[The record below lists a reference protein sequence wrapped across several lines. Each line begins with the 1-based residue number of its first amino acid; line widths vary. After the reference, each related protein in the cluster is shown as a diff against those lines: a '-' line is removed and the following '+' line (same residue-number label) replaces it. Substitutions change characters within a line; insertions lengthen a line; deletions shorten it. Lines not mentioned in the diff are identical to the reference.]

1 MADQTFRVKCG
12 FFDSVGNDRLYSADQ
27 MNLPY
32 NRLISNGIFA
42 AQDGSAST
50 DFAVQSANNGMH
62 ITVKKGQGLFADKWF
77 ISDSDLD
84 IVVPSNSGG
93 ASRIDSVI
101 IQVDTRTSG
110 RFGAVV
116 YRTGGTSAP
125 SINTD
130 PDVKEYRVANIATA
144 PNVTTVAN
152 GMIRDF
158 RGTSSCPWIKSLI
171 YEPDNAARIDNFL
184 ATYGA
189 NDATK
194 ITETVLYTS
203 NSPVLEPSTVSTG
216 VTLLDDINN
225 YDYIDIRYAAFGKS
239 GIVRF
244 KPSDISAYNA
254 DYTGK
259 SHWSE
264 FERLEERESP
274 DNNTALVKL
283 DFAFMR
289 ISSTK
294 VTWAATGWRW
304 TGKTDAVGQSITV
317 ASSTSSPCGIY
328 SITGIKYTNAGSTKD
343 PELTD
348 IRIGAD
354 AETYPTAGD
363 AVRTQI
369 ASLQNN
375 IDGVAGVALIDGFQP
390 GKYIQTNLNVG
401 DTVAIS
407 SPQTSSNFAYKIMSV
422 SVGDKITLNATGG
435 NAGRLWAFIDSSNAL
450 LSKADANAVASNL
463 VLTAPA
469 NAAKLV
475 LNVNINATIGAN
487 YVGTSVD
494 GRIAGNVD
502 ATLSMSGKAADAK
515 VAGDEIADLKD
526 TFVKK
531 DEECLGIHR
540 SDRGRINGATPF
552 HIPSGTAVTVYT
564 INGEDFPESVNSYI
578 RFYDA
583 DDTRVDQFVINSTYG
598 NKRTVFYD
606 ANGVDAEYFRTEPS
620 NFSENISMVWYE
632 NGIIESEKNKLL
644 KSLSDVGVDAHNI
657 YNTQKFWTNN
667 AAVINNYDGTFTVGT
682 SDYGRT
688 TFGDS
693 VLLEKGQYLLFGVPH
708 GYTYLSTDGNTTTIV
723 VTNYGVKEA
732 IVTIREPVTVKL
744 CFRITSAP
752 AEAFVIRPYLYKK
765 TNVVDLDK
773 YSALFALKGS
783 PIVFPPS
790 NPYKYNG
797 GDITEQFLT
806 GTGNLLT
813 PLYALYDDLEEN
825 YSNFVTK
832 ETIGIDQSGMH
843 EMRAYTISQY
853 IGATNRPVILWISG
867 IHASERYTHTS
878 TYILMKELL
887 EKHDTNDVLGF
898 IWRNCTLKI
907 VPIANPWG
915 LANGGSR
922 YNSRGVNLNRNF
934 PCDWVYSAEQ
944 YTNSGESPASEAETQ
959 NIMNYIK
966 ANPTALFA
974 VNRHDSGTLESE
986 SGRMGYIVD
995 AFKIDDNV
1003 LRAFFATM
1011 QNVIIHDY
1019 SWIVEGRPQSA
1030 YDIVFSTLSQ
1040 DATPG
1045 MMDKWFNMWGMHG
1058 CLLEISRPNSTGYTA
1073 NKQQDF
1079 LKINTELSVNMIAS
1093 VLMQNQ
1099 LIASCDDV
1107 WVEYP
1112 TLRQT

>member
-32 NRLISNGIFA
+32 NRLISSGIFA

-283 DFAFMR
+283 DFAIMR
-289 ISSTK
+289 ISATK

-475 LNVNINATIGAN
+475 LNVNLNATIGAN
-487 YVGTSVD
+487 YIGTSVD
-494 GRIAGNVD
+494 SRIAGNVD
-502 ATLSMSGKAADAK
+502 ATLSVSGKAADAK
-515 VAGDEIADLKD
+515 ITGNKVNNLTGALDAMYPQMGSTAFTWTLGKTINSSTGRVQNNIYTAVSSKLYVKRGTVIFNLCDSVGMNGKATLLNVAQYTDSSFIRRENVLNGSYL
-526 TFVKK
+526 VL
-531 DEECLGIHR
+531 DEETTNINLVFGYLSTSGNTETQEDIAEHFKIQVVSSHFDESQLAR
-540 SDRGRINGATPF
+540 MTTNFYYAIQSGNYASYLPDLSTIKSNSVYRLNFAVGDTNIPQNTPYTNGWKSTNGATVITSVRDAGYEKLGDTQIFIGSDGIYTRIATGNGWNAWKQVSNNLIGKQIVIDKNGGGDYTTFTAGVVDGFTNYENAYVYVKRGTYDIIAEIKSIYGNDYFDNLTTSYGPISLKNGI
-552 HIPSGTAVTVYT
+552 HIYCEPGTVLECDYEGINEGVLSYFSPVNFKTGKATIENLTIKASRVRYCIHDDQWTDTTPYQHYIKNCRLEIDNRNNSTWDRRLAFGGGLGVNGYVQFDNCFFKSYGLDGTAYSGYGSCGFH
-564 INGEDFPESVNSYI
+564 NSPSENAQSSVVLNNCY
-578 RFYDA
+578 F
-583 DDTRVDQFVINSTYG
+583 DDNST
-598 NKRTVFYD
+598 
-606 ANGVDAEYFRTEPS
+606 FRFTYHGES
-620 NFSENISMVWYE
+620 TLIS
-632 NGIIESEKNKLL
+632 
-644 KSLSDVGVDAHNI
+644 
-657 YNTQKFWTNN
+657 
-667 AAVINNYDGTFTVGT
+667 
-682 SDYGRT
+682 
-688 TFGDS
+688 
-693 VLLEKGQYLLFGVPH
+693 
-708 GYTYLSTDGNTTTIV
+708 
-723 VTNYGVKEA
+723 
-732 IVTIREPVTVKL
+732 
-744 CFRITSAP
+744 
-752 AEAFVIRPYLYKK
+752 EAFVSGCSLGRAMETGPERETSLVNNVRIIDCNNQIR
-765 TNVVDLDK
+765 
-773 YSALFALKGS
+773 SS
-783 PIVFPPS
+783 
-790 NPYKYNG
+790 
-797 GDITEQFLT
+797 
-806 GTGNLLT
+806 
-813 PLYALYDDLEEN
+813 
-825 YSNFVTK
+825 
-832 ETIGIDQSGMH
+832 
-843 EMRAYTISQY
+843 
-853 IGATNRPVILWISG
+853 
-867 IHASERYTHTS
+867 
-878 TYILMKELL
+878 
-887 EKHDTNDVLGF
+887 
-898 IWRNCTLKI
+898 
-907 VPIANPWG
+907 
-915 LANGGSR
+915 
-922 YNSRGVNLNRNF
+922 
-934 PCDWVYSAEQ
+934 
-944 YTNSGESPASEAETQ
+944 
-959 NIMNYIK
+959 
-966 ANPTALFA
+966 
-974 VNRHDSGTLESE
+974 
-986 SGRMGYIVD
+986 
-995 AFKIDDNV
+995 
-1003 LRAFFATM
+1003 
-1011 QNVIIHDY
+1011 
-1019 SWIVEGRPQSA
+1019 
-1030 YDIVFSTLSQ
+1030 
-1040 DATPG
+1040 
-1045 MMDKWFNMWGMHG
+1045 
-1058 CLLEISRPNSTGYTA
+1058 
-1073 NKQQDF
+1073 
-1079 LKINTELSVNMIAS
+1079 
-1093 VLMQNQ
+1093 
-1099 LIASCDDV
+1099 
-1107 WVEYP
+1107 
-1112 TLRQT
+1112 

>member
-283 DFAFMR
+283 DFAIMR
-289 ISSTK
+289 ISATK

-343 PELTD
+343 PELVDERLGIT
-348 IRIGAD
+348 GL
-354 AETYPTAGD
+354 TYTTAGD
-363 AVRTQI
+363 AVRGQ
-369 ASLQNN
+369 AEYLQTAAG
-375 IDGVAGVALIDGFQP
+375 DVAGVTLINGYNQS
-390 GKYIQTNLNVG
+390 KYIQTGVDVG
-401 DTVAIS
+401 STIDVSTLHD
-407 SPQTSSNFAYKIMSV
+407 SPSFCCKVVPV
-422 SVGDKITLNATGG
+422 SPGDLITINGIGG
-435 NAGRLWAFIDSSNAL
+435 SAGRLWAFVDSSNVL
-450 LSKADANAVASNL
+450 LSAANANVTADNFL
-463 VLTAPA
+463 IAAPA
-469 NAAKLV
+469 NADKLI
-475 LNVNINATIGAN
+475 LNVRMSDIGAVYFGEPLNIRMYQQVINRIGYYNVSPAETINAGAEKT
-487 YVGTSVD
+487 VEVD
-494 GRIAGNVD
+494 LPSIDGYMLAV
-502 ATLSMSGKAADAK
+502 ATFNGISASG
-515 VAGDEIADLKD
+515 GMMLLKD
-526 TFVKK
+526 WSIQT
-531 DEECLGIHR
+531 
-540 SDRGRINGATPF
+540 GATEKIIAKF
-552 HIPSGTAVTVYT
+552 YNAGSTAASFIGLGYRA
-564 INGEDFPESVNSYI
+564 IYI
-578 RFYDA
+578 
-583 DDTRVDQFVINSTYG
+583 
-598 NKRTVFYD
+598 
-606 ANGVDAEYFRTEPS
+606 
-620 NFSENISMVWYE
+620 
-632 NGIIESEKNKLL
+632 
-644 KSLSDVGVDAHNI
+644 KSL
-657 YNTQKFWTNN
+657 
-667 AAVINNYDGTFTVGT
+667 
-682 SDYGRT
+682 
-688 TFGDS
+688 
-693 VLLEKGQYLLFGVPH
+693 
-708 GYTYLSTDGNTTTIV
+708 
-723 VTNYGVKEA
+723 
-732 IVTIREPVTVKL
+732 
-744 CFRITSAP
+744 
-752 AEAFVIRPYLYKK
+752 
-765 TNVVDLDK
+765 
-773 YSALFALKGS
+773 
-783 PIVFPPS
+783 
-790 NPYKYNG
+790 
-797 GDITEQFLT
+797 
-806 GTGNLLT
+806 
-813 PLYALYDDLEEN
+813 
-825 YSNFVTK
+825 
-832 ETIGIDQSGMH
+832 
-843 EMRAYTISQY
+843 
-853 IGATNRPVILWISG
+853 
-867 IHASERYTHTS
+867 
-878 TYILMKELL
+878 
-887 EKHDTNDVLGF
+887 
-898 IWRNCTLKI
+898 
-907 VPIANPWG
+907 
-915 LANGGSR
+915 
-922 YNSRGVNLNRNF
+922 
-934 PCDWVYSAEQ
+934 
-944 YTNSGESPASEAETQ
+944 
-959 NIMNYIK
+959 
-966 ANPTALFA
+966 
-974 VNRHDSGTLESE
+974 
-986 SGRMGYIVD
+986 
-995 AFKIDDNV
+995 
-1003 LRAFFATM
+1003 
-1011 QNVIIHDY
+1011 
-1019 SWIVEGRPQSA
+1019 
-1030 YDIVFSTLSQ
+1030 
-1040 DATPG
+1040 
-1045 MMDKWFNMWGMHG
+1045 
-1058 CLLEISRPNSTGYTA
+1058 
-1073 NKQQDF
+1073 
-1079 LKINTELSVNMIAS
+1079 
-1093 VLMQNQ
+1093 
-1099 LIASCDDV
+1099 
-1107 WVEYP
+1107 
-1112 TLRQT
+1112 

>member
-283 DFAFMR
+283 DFAIMR
-289 ISSTK
+289 ISATK

-375 IDGVAGVALIDGFQP
+375 VDGVANVTLIDGFQP
-390 GKYIQTNLNVG
+390 GKYIQTNLSVG
-401 DTVAIS
+401 DTVAIG
-407 SPQTSSNFAYKIMSV
+407 SPQTSANFAYKVIDV
-422 SVGDKITLNATGG
+422 SEGDKITLNGTGG
-435 NAGRLWAFIDSSNAL
+435 NAGRLWAFVDSSNAL
-450 LSKADANAVASNL
+450 ISNASTNVTASNL
-463 VLTAPA
+463 ALTAPA

-487 YVGTSVD
+487 YIGTSVD
-494 GRIAGNVD
+494 SRIAGNVD
-502 ATLSMSGKAADAK
+502 ATLSVSGKAADAK
-515 VAGDEIADLKD
+515 VTGDAIRSLISNVVYGFHIDSSESDPSACVTYLADA
-526 TFVKK
+526 V
-531 DEECLGIHR
+531 
-540 SDRGRINGATPF
+540 GATPAYMDYTNDKF
-552 HIPSGTAVTVYT
+552 VWGSWEHAFFIPR
-564 INGEDFPESVNSYI
+564 PC
-578 RFYDA
+578 
-583 DDTRVDQFVINSTYG
+583 
-598 NKRTVFYD
+598 
-606 ANGVDAEYFRTEPS
+606 
-620 NFSENISMVWYE
+620 
-632 NGIIESEKNKLL
+632 LL
-644 KSLSDVGVDAHNI
+644 
-657 YNTQKFWTNN
+657 T
-667 AAVINNYDGTFTVGT
+667 YDGTSVQYLDPNDYSKLKDGT
-682 SDYGRT
+682 SSEINDDSHNFNAMMEWGRNKRKIWYKIVPDVNDNTSASVYISDIQVDSDYRAWSFINNDGVMVDHFYTPIYNGSIDGSGRLRSISGKPYSALCRSKTSAQEVAAAELNNPGTDKLWYTEVYSDVTLINLLLILMGKTLNTQAAFGLGRCGQTPVEASMLGTGTMDTKGLFWGSST
-688 TFGDS
+688 TA
-693 VLLEKGQYLLFGVPH
+693 
-708 GYTYLSTDGNTTTIV
+708 
-723 VTNYGVKEA
+723 YGVKVFGMENWWGNLWRRYA
-732 IVTIREPVTVKL
+732 GHIMNNYVH
-744 CFRITSAP
+744 A
-752 AEAFVIRPYLYKK
+752 YKM
-765 TNVVDLDK
+765 TRGRQDGSTADD
-773 YSALFALKGS
+773 YSQSSTA
-783 PIVFPPS
+783 S
-790 NPYKYNG
+790 NYSGY
-797 GDITEQFLT
+797 LT
-806 GTGNLLT
+806 GVTGPSSN
-813 PLYALYDDLEEN
+813 
-825 YSNFVTK
+825 NFVKAMQFDGNCFQTK
-832 ETIGIDQSGMH
+832 TVGDG
-843 EMRAYTISQY
+843 
-853 IGATNRPVILWISG
+853 VD
-867 IHASERYTHTS
+867 S
-878 TYILMKELL
+878 TKY
-887 EKHDTNDVLGF
+887 
-898 IWRNCTLKI
+898 W
-907 VPIANPWG
+907 
-915 LANGGSR
+915 S
-922 YNSRGVNLNRNF
+922 
-934 PCDWVYSAEQ
+934 
-944 YTNSGESPASEAETQ
+944 
-959 NIMNYIK
+959 
-966 ANPTALFA
+966 
-974 VNRHDSGTLESE
+974 
-986 SGRMGYIVD
+986 
-995 AFKIDDNV
+995 
-1003 LRAFFATM
+1003 
-1011 QNVIIHDY
+1011 DY
-1019 SWIVEGRPQSA
+1019 WYQ
-1030 YDIVFSTLSQ
+1030 
-1040 DATPG
+1040 
-1045 MMDKWFNMWGMHG
+1045 
-1058 CLLEISRPNSTGYTA
+1058 
-1073 NKQQDF
+1073 
-1079 LKINTELSVNMIAS
+1079 NTELRYALRGGYCGAS
-1093 VLMQNQ
+1093 AGLVGAFFVGMNT
-1099 LIASCDDV
+1099 APATANWTVGAAPSCKP
-1107 WVEYP
+1107 EAP
-1112 TLRQT
+1112 SQ